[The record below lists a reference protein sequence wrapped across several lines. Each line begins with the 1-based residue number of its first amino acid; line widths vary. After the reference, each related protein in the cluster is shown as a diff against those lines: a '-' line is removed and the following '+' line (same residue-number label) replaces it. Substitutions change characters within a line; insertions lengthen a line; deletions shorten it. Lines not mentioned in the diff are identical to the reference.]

1 MNELIVEVVHNW
13 SRNYVF
19 RVAAKRDDAG
29 NWKGYF
35 WADCVARDEFSGIPD
50 DQIFSY
56 IQENRIRWIETLNTR
71 FNKL

>member
-1 MNELIVEVVHNW
+1 MNELVVNVVHSW

-19 RVAAKRDDAG
+19 RVAAKRGNDG

-35 WADCVARDEFSGIPD
+35 WADYAARDEFSGIPD

-56 IQENRIRWIETLNTR
+56 IQENRTRWIETLNAR
-71 FNKL
+71 FKKL